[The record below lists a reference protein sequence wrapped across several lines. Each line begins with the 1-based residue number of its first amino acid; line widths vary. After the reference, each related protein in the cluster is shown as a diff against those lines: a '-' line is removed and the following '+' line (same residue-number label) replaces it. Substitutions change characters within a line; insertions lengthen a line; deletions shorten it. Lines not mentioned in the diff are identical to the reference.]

1 MEKENICHTT
11 KIINFLNDYCE
22 LIENEELVV
31 SEEYHKELSDVIT
44 DSQESG
50 DNLLMTQKEVL
61 EYYDFDC
68 KSLTDMISKM
78 EGSLSKDYIRGFKF
92 AIELFANRKK
102 IGF

>member
-1 MEKENICHTT
+1 MENI
-11 KIINFLNDYCE
+11 
-22 LIENEELVV
+22 
-31 SEEYHKELSDVIT
+31 T
-44 DSQESG
+44 DGSQQNN
-50 DNLLMTQKEVL
+50 NLLMTQEEVL
-61 EYYDFDC
+61 KLYDFDC